1 MHGTQVKD
9 LQGSLEQIKAPI
21 FLHNVHPPPPHPH
34 LFLLLGEGTGGLNLL
49 LNFQRKR
56 EGLTGPQFLEG
67 GLLGERGMTFFRW
80 EGGSE
85 QSWLQFLHK
94 K

>member
-1 MHGTQVKD
+1 MISNDICVGERHPHAWDPSEG

-21 FLHNVHPPPPHPH
+21 LLHSVHPPPHDHP
-34 LFLLLGEGTGGLNLL
+34 FLLLGEGTGGLNLL

-67 GLLGERGMTFFRW
+67 GRFAGK
-80 EGGSE
+80 EG
-85 QSWLQFLHK
+85 
-94 K
+94 

>member
-21 FLHNVHPPPPHPH
+21 FLHNVHPHPTPH

-67 GLLGERGMTFFRW
+67 GRFAGK
-80 EGGSE
+80 EG
-85 QSWLQFLHK
+85 
-94 K
+94 